1 MGGGSRGSWSC
12 RPRPSCARSTHT
24 WTPPRCRIS
33 PRRWACAATCRS
45 SCSCPAS
52 TARCARSPLSS
63 RVEPSLPPPHKQ
75 SGAVSMHT
83 ASWWDVPVATSRGV
97 CTVHPSRPSY
107 VPTRAH
113 RRPMPCAA
121 HVPPRRPPPSAHR
134 RLLQS
139 SAVRRLSGSAELS
152 PRGSCR
158 RACTFRRSWR
168 GSSRTTTCAACASPP
183 RTGRATTRWPR

>member
-1 MGGGSRGSWSC
+1 MAFRN
-12 RPRPSCARSTHT
+12 RQRALAEPRPV
-24 WTPPRCRIS
+24 PQK
-33 PRRWACAATCRS
+33 
-45 SCSCPAS
+45 AS
-52 TARCARSPLSS
+52 QHPCLLRFKGTR
-63 RVEPSLPPPHKQ
+63 RVEHPSHNSLD
-75 SGAVSMHT
+75 SS
-83 ASWWDVPVATSRGV
+83 WDVPVATSRGV